1 MHVRLGVDILGRRS
15 CKVPSM
21 RRLNALLLIFFVT
34 LAACSMPAPSPAPL
48 ITPVPAPTSAP
59 VPPAERVPTPE
70 PGPPP
75 AALPPPDQINLDTA
89 TQTLITHAKRTVFL
103 IPFSHWDTDWHSSFP
118 AYSRQAAANIIM
130 AIQIAKQHSRFRYT
144 LEQVLFV
151 KQFWETYPEHRAD
164 LTALIHNG
172 QFTFASPN
180 VSQSDNNLVAPAV
193 QLRNFQ
199 LGQEWMAAT
208 FGVRSYTAWHADSF
222 GHSAAVPIWLNQ
234 LEIHYVYMGRGRGL
248 AEQRQRPS
256 LLPHAFYWASPAD
269 PTQRVLAVYM
279 FYSDP
284 WGPVYLLNDLDKQV
298 TALQTIVDRE
308 FALTTSKYLFLPFG
322 GDFSSPLPSTP
333 DMVERWNALHPDTA
347 LVLADAHTAFQYL
360 ATQQLPQY
368 TIDLNPIW
376 QGFYGTRPEAKIA
389 DKESEYYLTAADKF
403 GLLTDAPQSTAWYTA
418 TVNAHHDNMAGTAYD
433 RVWEASTKPRFA
445 QAVATAATDLSGT
458 LAQIVNAVDQPLVI
472 FNPNSWARS
481 EVVELSGSVP
491 DADALPQPVQ
501 QLGHGQIA
509 IWAQAVPPVG
519 YVALAGGSPNAIAH
533 SVTATQINQL
543 LTLSNG
549 LVSVTLDGDHGGTF
563 SSMRAASGPE
573 LLRGLGDDITYIND
587 GGDVYGA
594 FFGAERARSS
604 TTPAQITLLASGP
617 LLARAQ
623 AVVMLGGQPIT
634 KTVTLR
640 ADSPLIDVA
649 LDIAGLPETTAIVQ
663 TPTTRHASTRTDDL
677 GFAAFTHPIDNS
689 PIVSG
694 TITYRREVFYPIMAW
709 GDVSSDDAGLTLITH
724 GLQGLGGT
732 DTLNLMLV
740 RDVSDG
746 GRPTSEGV
754 TDRADHILRYAYMPH
769 MGSAAVAATWRAAYA
784 FNQPLIAV
792 WKTGAQLQVQLPF
805 TAAPSHF
812 PIVAAAHSLPA
823 TFSLISAN
831 NGIIAD
837 LYRRANR
844 IEAVVLASDPAT
856 LVTLSGGGPPRV
868 LAPAPLTI
876 TSVEV
881 ASP

>member
-1 MHVRLGVDILGRRS
+1 MDFQLAAESIGRRS
-15 CKVPSM
+15 CKVPHM
-21 RRLNALLLIFFVT
+21 LRLKALLIVLVLTI
-34 LAACSMPAPSPAPL
+34 AACSTPAPD
-48 ITPVPAPTSAP
+48 PAPTVTPAP
-59 VPPAERVPTPE
+59 APTLPLAPTPE

-75 AALPPPDQINLDTA
+75 AALPPPDQINLDQA
-89 TQTLITHAKRTVFL
+89 TQTLVARAKRTVFL
-103 IPFSHWDTDWHSSFP
+103 IPFSHWDTDWHNSFP
-118 AYSRQAAANIIM
+118 TYSRQAAANIIT
-130 AIQIAKQHSRFRYT
+130 AIQIAKQHPRFRYT

-164 LTALIHNG
+164 LAALIRNG
-172 QFTFASPN
+172 QFTFAAPN

-199 LGQEWMAAT
+199 LGQDWIAAT
-208 FGVRSYTAWHADSF
+208 FGVQSRTAWHADSF

-234 LEIHYVYMGRGRGL
+234 LGLHYVFMGRGRGI
-248 AEQRQRPS
+248 AEQRRRPS
-256 LLPHAFYWASPAD
+256 LFPHAFYWASPAD
-269 PTQRVLAVYM
+269 PTQHVLAVYM

-284 WGPVYLLNDLDKQV
+284 WGSVYLLKDLDEQV
-298 TALQTIVDRE
+298 AALQTIVDRE

-333 DMVERWNALHPDTA
+333 DMVARWNATHPDTA
-347 LVLADAHTAFQYL
+347 LVLADPKTAFQYL

-368 TIDLNPIW
+368 TTDLNPIW
-376 QGFYGTRPEAKIA
+376 QGFYGTRPVGKIA

-403 GLLTDAPQSTAWYTA
+403 GLLTDAPQATAWYTA

-433 RVWEASTKPRFA
+433 WVWKASARPRFE
-445 QAVATAATDLSGT
+445 QAVATAAADLSGT
-458 LAQIVNAVDQPLVI
+458 LAQIANAVDQPLVI
-472 FNPNSWARS
+472 FNPSSWVRS
-481 EVVELSGSVP
+481 EVVELSGSLP
-491 DADALPQPVQ
+491 DEHALPQPMQ
-501 QLGHGQIA
+501 QLGPGHIA

-519 YVALAGGSPNAIAH
+519 YTVLAGASPNAIAH
-533 SVTATQINQL
+533 PVAAMQASQL

-563 SSMRAASGPE
+563 SSMRAASSPE
-573 LLRGLGDDITYIND
+573 LLNGPGDDITYIND

-604 TTPAQITLLASGP
+604 QMPAHLTVLAAGP

-623 AVVMLGGQPIT
+623 AVVMLGGQPVT

-649 LDIAGLPETTAIVQ
+649 LDIAGLAETTAIVQ
-663 TPTTRHASTRTDDL
+663 TPTTRHASARTDDL
-677 GFAAFTHPIDNS
+677 GFAAFTHPVDNS

-709 GDVSSDDAGLTLITH
+709 GDVSADGAGLTLIIH
-724 GLQGLGGT
+724 GLQGLGGA

-754 TDRADHILRYAYMPH
+754 TDRAYHTLRYAYMPH
-769 MGSAAVAATWRAAYA
+769 TGNAAAAATGRAAYT

-792 WKTGAQLQVQLPF
+792 WKAGAQLQVQLPF
-805 TAAPSHF
+805 MAAPGRF
-812 PIVAAAHSLPA
+812 PVAAAAHSLPPA
-823 TFSLISAN
+823 FSLISAD

-837 LYRRANR
+837 LYRRDDR
-844 IEAVVLASDPAT
+844 IEAVVLASDPDTPAT
-856 LVTLSGGGPPRV
+856 LRGGGPPRV

-876 TSVEV
+876 TPVIV